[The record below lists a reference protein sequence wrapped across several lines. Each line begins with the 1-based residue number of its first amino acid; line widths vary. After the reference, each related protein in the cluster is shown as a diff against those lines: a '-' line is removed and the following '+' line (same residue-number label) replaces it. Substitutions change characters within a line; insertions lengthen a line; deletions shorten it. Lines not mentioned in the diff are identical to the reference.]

1 MNQLF
6 IKISQY
12 LIFYFWSL
20 CIYQQIRNFQFF
32 DKEKQDICK
41 QFDLR
46 HTERKKNRQRQTLHQ
61 KRIEENQINLII
73 KIYIKSFVFQRV
85 SMMQGKNQNFIQVKN
100 SQILKEYAY
109 KEDQNYPARFSME
122 DAHFIIDDAFND
134 GLVGFYG
141 VLDGHGGSEV
151 VESCVQFIPEIFK
164 KEYKKEVPVK
174 ELFTQIFKKTDDKL
188 RLVGASDQ
196 GACACIALVRKE
208 GLNDMKCYVGN
219 LGDTRAV
226 LCENDK
232 AVRVSTDHKATNDQ
246 EIRRIKDMGGMI
258 IRGRVSG
265 SLAVTR
271 ALGDLDLKTEGVL
284 NVPDVQDFMITSKT
298 QYLILASDGL
308 WDVVDDQKAIDLCKN
323 MTDTG
328 EMAKKLVKYA
338 IDNGSRDNTSVM
350 ILKFN

>member
-1 MNQLF
+1 
-6 IKISQY
+6 
-12 LIFYFWSL
+12 
-20 CIYQQIRNFQFF
+20 
-32 DKEKQDICK
+32 
-41 QFDLR
+41 
-46 HTERKKNRQRQTLHQ
+46 
-61 KRIEENQINLII
+61 
-73 KIYIKSFVFQRV
+73 
-85 SMMQGKNQNFIQVKN
+85 MQGKNQNFIQVKN

-122 DAHFIIDDAFND
+122 DAHFIVDDAFND
-134 GLVGFYG
+134 GLIGFYG
-141 VLDGHGGSEV
+141 VLDGHGGQEV

-164 KEYKKEVPVK
+164 KEYKKDVPIK

-246 EIRRIKDMGGMI
+246 EIKRIKDMGGMI

-350 ILKFN
+350 VLKFN